1 MPLLRLEREVLGMTD
16 APLNTP
22 DTTPVPDRD
31 MIATYASAVFGYCEH
46 LVPVRALAEKGAAD
60 APPHTPFLP
69 ADNTLA
75 EMLARQADWAA
86 SAGMALFVVPGTV
99 GNPGD
104 ARAEH
109 ILQTQVVL
117 VDLDHGDIAAKRAHL
132 ERHVGRPT
140 LVVASGGVT
149 VEGQRK
155 LHIYWRLTE
164 PAEGED
170 IARVCRLRQTIA
182 AKVGG
187 DPAFKSAHQPIR
199 VAGSIHAK
207 GGSRRLVKIVDHAEI
222 DHDLGELT
230 ESILAMP
237 PMEGL
242 SDDTLDFNGA
252 GRGGDSV
259 PELFGRPVREGG
271 VDGTTRFDALSR
283 VIGYWIRRCREGHV
297 TPGEAWDEIKAYNL
311 ARIDPPW
318 PEDRLKREAERL
330 WQRDLE
336 RNGAFD
342 DDLPEGADGGGGDN
356 DGPTPVR
363 FSEDALAARF
373 AERHADRWRYVA
385 GWGQWLTWTGA
396 VWRREDTLQAFDL
409 ARQVC
414 REAAVRAPSARIRT
428 KLSSAATVAAVER
441 LARSDRRHASTTE
454 IWDRDPWLL
463 NTGDGVIDL
472 RSGALTPH
480 DPQLFMT
487 KVAGAASK
495 GACPTW
501 EAFLDTVTGGDV
513 ELQAYLR
520 RMAGYCLTGVTTE
533 HALFFLY
540 GTGAN
545 GKSVFANTLTAIMGD
560 YATVAAMDMFMAT
573 HGDRHPTDMAGLR
586 GARIVTSIETEQG
599 SRWAESKLKALTGG
613 DKITARFMR
622 QDFFEFIPQFKL
634 LIVGNHKPS
643 IRNVDEAM
651 RRRLHMVPFTVTIPP
666 AKRDRRLSDRLLAER
681 DGILAWALQG
691 CLEWQETGLRPPE
704 AVMAATEDYFEAED
718 ALGRWMEECCDVGS
732 PSYESG
738 STELFNS
745 WKSWAEAN
753 GEYAGSMKRFSETL
767 SARGFEKFKT
777 STVRGFRG
785 IAVKDNKTD
794 LFEGDYNDQ

>member
-1 MPLLRLEREVLGMTD
+1 MSDISVEPVTEV
-16 APLNTP
+16 APDP
-22 DTTPVPDRD
+22 A
-31 MIATYASAVFGYCEH
+31 MIATYTDVVFGYCDH
-46 LVPVRALAEKGAAD
+46 LAPVRALAEKGGAD

-69 ADNTLA
+69 TEEDLA
-75 EMLARQADWAA
+75 GRLAQQAEWAA

-99 GNPGD
+99 ATPGD

-109 ILQTQVVL
+109 IVQTQVVL
-117 VDLDHGDIAAKRAHL
+117 VDLDHGDIDAKRAHL
-132 ERHVGRPT
+132 ERHLGKAT

-149 VEGQRK
+149 ADGTRK
-155 LHIYWRLTE
+155 LHLYWRLTE
-164 PAEGED
+164 PAEEED
-170 IARVCRLRQTIA
+170 IARVCRARQMIA

-187 DPAFKSAHQPIR
+187 DPAFRSAHQPIR
-199 VAGSIHAK
+199 VAGSIYAK
-207 GGSRRLVKIVDHAEI
+207 SGQRRLVEVLTHTVV
-222 DHDLGELT
+222 DHDLADLIEAV
-230 ESILAMP
+230 IAMP

-242 SDDTLDFNGA
+242 QPDPLDFNGA
-252 GRGGDSV
+252 TQARGTV
-259 PELFGRPVREGG
+259 PELFGKPVREGG

-297 TPGEAWDEIKAYNL
+297 TPAESWDEIKAYNL

-318 PEDRLKREAERL
+318 TEDRLRAESERL
-330 WQRDLE
+330 WKRDQT
-336 RNGAFD
+336 RNGDID
-342 DDLPEGADGGGGDN
+342 DADMDTGQAGGGDDG
-356 DGPTPVR
+356 DGPMPVR
-363 FSEDALAARF
+363 FTEDALAAQF
-373 AERHADRWRYVA
+373 ASAHAENWRYVA
-385 GWGQWLTWTGA
+385 GWGQWLNWTSS
-396 VWRREDTLQAFDL
+396 VWRREETLQAFDL

-414 REAAVRAPSARIRT
+414 RNAAVRAPSARVRT
-428 KLSSAATVAAVER
+428 KLSTASTVSAVER
-441 LARSDRRHASTTE
+441 LARSDRRHACTTE

-463 NTGDGVIDL
+463 NTPNGVIDL
-472 RSGALTPH
+472 RTGASGPH
-480 DPQLFMT
+480 DPELFMT
-487 KVAGAASK
+487 KIAAASTK
-495 GACPTW
+495 DACPTW
-501 EAFLDTVTGGDV
+501 ETFLDTVTGGDK

-545 GKSVFANTLTAIMGD
+545 GKSVFANTLTEIMGD

-651 RRRLHMVPFTVTIPP
+651 RRRLHMIPFTVTIPP
-666 AKRDRRLSDRLLAER
+666 AKRDRRLPDRLLAER
-681 DGILAWALQG
+681 DGILAWALRG

-718 ALGRWMEECCDVGS
+718 ALGRWIEERCETGPSHWTGS
-732 PSYESG
+732 SA
-738 STELFNS
+738 LFAS

-753 GEYAGSMKRFSETL
+753 GEYAGSMKRFSENL
-767 SARGFEKFKT
+767 GARGFEKRNT
-777 STVRGFRG
+777 RNARGFQG
-785 IAVKDNKTD
+785 IKVCDSDDD
-794 LFEGDYNDQ
+794 LFDRS